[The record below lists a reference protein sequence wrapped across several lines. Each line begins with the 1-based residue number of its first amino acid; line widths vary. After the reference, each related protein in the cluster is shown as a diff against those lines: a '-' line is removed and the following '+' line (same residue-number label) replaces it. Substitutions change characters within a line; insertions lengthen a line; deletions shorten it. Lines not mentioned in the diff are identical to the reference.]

1 MAVTE
6 NGVDLSRL
14 LGPNLQ
20 HSKLLKK
27 QGTVPA
33 VCSTIAS
40 VYYATYHSCTRFQV
54 L

>member
-14 LGPNLQ
+14 RGPDLQ
-20 HSKLLKK
+20 HSKLLKQ
-27 QGTVPA
+27 QGTVLA
-33 VCSTIAS
+33 VCSTIAFE
-40 VYYATYHSCTRFQV
+40 YYTTCHVGTRFQA

>member
-14 LGPNLQ
+14 LGPDLQ
-20 HSKLLKK
+20 HSKLLKH
-27 QGTVPA
+27 QGTVLA
-33 VCSTIAS
+33 VCSTIAFE
-40 VYYATYHSCTRFQV
+40 YYAMYHLCTRFQA